1 MRKGKES
8 SNGRH
13 FYERQAAICKAF
25 ANPTRL
31 RILDLLETKER
42 SAYELQQELGVTK
55 ANLSQHLTILRSAG
69 AVVTRRE
76 GKQLY
81 CALAMKEIKQACA
94 LIREVL
100 RRQSQENWAS
110 R

>member
-1 MRKGKES
+1 MRKSKDA

-13 FYERQAAICKAF
+13 FYERQAAVCKAF

-31 RILDLLETKER
+31 QILDLLGAKER
-42 SAYELQQELGVTK
+42 SAFELQQELHVTK

-81 CALAMKEIKQACA
+81 CALAMTEIKQACA

-100 RRQSQENWAS
+100 RRQSQESWVS